1 MTGAGKATTRSTL
14 RRRREF
20 WRNFGTHAGLILIL
34 SVLLFP
40 VYVMLKTSFTPFA
53 DILSFPPTWLPRP
66 FTLSNYVEV
75 FTGQY
80 QFGVAYRNSAIIA
93 VATAAIAIFFGF
105 TGAYGLSRFNFRGR
119 TLLLFIAL
127 ATQMFSPVI
136 LIVSIYQIVQELGM
150 LNRLSTVV
158 LAQSALAVPI
168 ALWLLHGYLQ
178 GIPEDLEEAAM
189 IDGCS
194 RLATLR
200 YIILPLA
207 GPGIAMA
214 GIYAFIHAWNQLLF
228 PLALLNDSALFP
240 IPLALTRFAGQNVV
254 YWNLMMA
261 AGVLATVP
269 VALLFS
275 FVQGVFVRG
284 ITAGA
289 VKG

>member
-1 MTGAGKATTRSTL
+1 MIGASATRRHRGRL
-14 RRRREF
+14 R
-20 WRNFGTHAGLILIL
+20 GLVTHTVLIAIL
-34 SVLLFP
+34 AVLLFP
-40 VYVMLKTSFTPFA
+40 VYVMIKTSFTPYA
-53 DILSFPPTWLPRP
+53 DILSFPPTWLPTP
-66 FTLSNYVEV
+66 FTLGNYVEV
-75 FTGQY
+75 FIGQY
-80 QFGVAYRNSAIIA
+80 RFGQAYLNSGIIA
-93 VATAAIAIFFGF
+93 VSTALLAVVFGF
-105 TGAYGLSRFNFRGR
+105 TGAYGLSRFRFAGR
-119 TLLLFIAL
+119 TPLLFVAL
-127 ATQMFSPVI
+127 ATQMFSPVV
-136 LIVSIYQIVQELGM
+136 LVVSIYQIVQGLGM
-150 LNRLSTVV
+150 LNRLSTVI
-158 LAQSALAVPI
+158 LAQSAIAMPI

-194 RLATLR
+194 RLTSLR
-200 YIILPLA
+200 HIVLPLA

-254 YWNLMMA
+254 FWNLMMA
-261 AGVLATVP
+261 AGVMATVP

-275 FVQGVFVRG
+275 AVQGVFVRG

>member
-1 MTGAGKATTRSTL
+1 VSAAAS
-14 RRRREF
+14 RRQREA
-20 WRNFGTHAGLILIL
+20 RLGLLTHAVLIVIL
-34 SVLLFP
+34 AVLLFP
-40 VYVMLKTSFTPFA
+40 VFVMIKTSFTPFA

-66 FTLSNYVEV
+66 FTLGNYVEV
-75 FTGQY
+75 FVGQY
-80 QFGVAYRNSAIIA
+80 RFGQAYLNSTIIA
-93 VATAAIAIFFGF
+93 VSTALLAVVFGF
-105 TGAYGLSRFNFRGR
+105 TGAYGLSRFRFTGR
-119 TLLLFIAL
+119 TPLLFVAL
-127 ATQMFSPVI
+127 ATQMFSPVV
-136 LIVSIYQIVQELGM
+136 LVVSIYQIVQGLGM

-168 ALWLLHGYLQ
+168 ALWLLHGYLE

-194 RLATLR
+194 RLASLR
-200 YIILPLA
+200 HIILPLA

-214 GIYAFIHAWNQLLF
+214 AIYAFIHAWNQLLF
-228 PLALLNDSALFP
+228 PLALLNDSSLFP

-275 FVQGVFVRG
+275 AVQGVFVRG

>member
-1 MTGAGKATTRSTL
+1 MSPRA
-14 RRRREF
+14 RRKLGLEVL
-20 WRNFGTHAGLILIL
+20 THVVLLAILA
-34 SVLLFP
+34 VLLFP
-40 VYVMLKTSFTPFA
+40 VYVMLKTSFTPY
-53 DILSFPPTWLPRP
+53 DHILTWPPDWLPRP
-66 FTLSNYVEV
+66 FTLQNYVEV
-75 FTGQY
+75 FTGRY
-80 QFGVAYRNSAIIA
+80 RFGQAYLNSAILA
-93 VATAAIAIFFGF
+93 VATAGVSVLFGF
-105 TGAYGLSRFNFRGR
+105 TGAYALSRFRFALRAP
-119 TLLLFIAL
+119 LLFVAL

-136 LIVSIYQIVQELGM
+136 LIVSLYQILQSLGM
-150 LNRLSTVV
+150 LNNLGTVV
-158 LAQSALAVPI
+158 LAQSSLAVPI

-178 GIPEDLEEAAM
+178 GIPVELEEAAM

-194 RLATLR
+194 RLASLR
-200 YIILPLA
+200 HVILPLA

-228 PLALLNDSALFP
+228 PLVLLNDENLFP

-269 VALLFS
+269 IAMMFS
-275 FVQGVFVRG
+275 AVQGVFVRG

>member
-1 MTGAGKATTRSTL
+1 VTGSSATSRGRGRL
-14 RRRREF
+14 R
-20 WRNFGTHAGLILIL
+20 GLVTHVVLTAILA
-34 SVLLFP
+34 VLLFP
-40 VYVMLKTSFTPFA
+40 VYVMIKTSLTPFA
-53 DILSFPPTWLPRP
+53 DILSFPPTWLPTP
-66 FTLSNYVEV
+66 FTLGNYVEV
-75 FTGQY
+75 FVGQY
-80 QFGVAYRNSAIIA
+80 RFGQAYLNSGIIA
-93 VATAAIAIFFGF
+93 VSTALLAVVFGF
-105 TGAYGLSRFNFRGR
+105 TGAYGLSRFRFTGR
-119 TLLLFIAL
+119 TPLLFVAL
-127 ATQMFSPVI
+127 ATQMFSPVV
-136 LIVSIYQIVQELGM
+136 LVVSIYQIVQGLGL
-150 LNRLSTVV
+150 LNRLSTVI
-158 LAQSALAVPI
+158 LAQSAIAMPI

-194 RLATLR
+194 RLSSLR
-200 YIILPLA
+200 HIVLPLA

-275 FVQGVFVRG
+275 AVQGVFVRG

>member
-1 MTGAGKATTRSTL
+1 MTLSSA

-20 WRNFGTHAGLILIL
+20 WRNVVTHGTMILIL
-34 SVLLFP
+34 AVLLFP
-40 VYVMLKTSFTPFA
+40 IYVMLKTSLTPYE
-53 DILSFPPTWLPRP
+53 DILSFPPTWLPEP
-66 FTLSNYVEV
+66 FTLSNFVDV
-75 FTGQY
+75 FVGQY
-80 QFGVAYRNSAIIA
+80 RFGEAYRNSVIIA
-93 VATAAIAIFFGF
+93 VSTAFLALLFGF
-105 TGAYGLSRFNFRGR
+105 TGAYGLSRFRFRGR
-119 TLLLFIAL
+119 TPLLFIAL
-127 ATQMFSPVI
+127 ATQMFSPVV
-136 LIVSIYQIVQELGM
+136 LVVSIYQIVQGLGM
-150 LNRLSTVV
+150 LNSLSTVI

-168 ALWLLHGYLQ
+168 ALWLLHGYLE

-194 RLATLR
+194 RLTSLR

-207 GPGIAMA
+207 GPGLAMA

-228 PLALLNDSALFP
+228 PLALLNDESLFP

-261 AGVLATVP
+261 AGVLATLP

>member
-1 MTGAGKATTRSTL
+1 MTGTMSGR
-14 RRRREF
+14 RRRRELL
-20 WRNFGTHAGLILIL
+20 RALVTHGGMILIL
-34 SVLLFP
+34 TVLLFP
-40 VYVMLKTSFTPFA
+40 VYVMIKTALTPYEN
-53 DILSFPPTWLPRP
+53 ILSFPPTWLPEP
-66 FTLSNYVEV
+66 FTLGNFVEV
-75 FTGQY
+75 FVGRY
-80 QFGVAYRNSAIIA
+80 RFGEAYLNSGIIA
-93 VATAAIAIFFGF
+93 VSTAALAILFGF
-105 TGAYGLSRFNFRGR
+105 TGAYGLSRFRFRGR
-119 TLLLFIAL
+119 TVLLFVVL
-127 ATQMFSPVI
+127 ATQMFSPVV
-136 LIVSIYQIVQELGM
+136 LIVSIYQIVQGLGM
-150 LNRLSTVV
+150 LNQLSTVV

-178 GIPEDLEEAAM
+178 GIPDDLEEAAM

-194 RLATLR
+194 RLASLR

-207 GPGIAMA
+207 APGLAMA

-228 PLALLNDSALFP
+228 PLVLLNDESLFP

-261 AGVLATVP
+261 AGVLATLP

>member
-1 MTGAGKATTRSTL
+1 MTISTA

-20 WRNFGTHAGLILIL
+20 RRNVVTHGTMILIL
-34 SVLLFP
+34 AVLLFP
-40 VYVMLKTSFTPFA
+40 IYVMLKTSFTPYE
-53 DILSFPPTWLPRP
+53 DILSFPPTWLPDP
-66 FTLSNYVEV
+66 FTLNNFVEV
-75 FTGQY
+75 FVGQY
-80 QFGVAYRNSAIIA
+80 RFGEAYRNSVIIA
-93 VATAAIAIFFGF
+93 VSTAFLALLFGF
-105 TGAYGLSRFNFRGR
+105 TGAYGLSRFRFRGR
-119 TLLLFIAL
+119 TPLLFIAL
-127 ATQMFSPVI
+127 ATQMFSPVV
-136 LIVSIYQIVQELGM
+136 LVVSIYQIVQGLGM
-150 LNRLSTVV
+150 LNSLATVI

-168 ALWLLHGYLQ
+168 ALWLLHGYLA

-194 RLATLR
+194 RLTSLR

-207 GPGIAMA
+207 GPGLAMA

-228 PLALLNDSALFP
+228 PLALLNDESLFP

-261 AGVLATVP
+261 AGVLATLP

>member
-1 MTGAGKATTRSTL
+1 MMTTVGS
-14 RRRREF
+14 RRRRE
-20 WRNFGTHAGLILIL
+20 RTRAILTHAILISIL
-34 SVLLFP
+34 AALLFP
-40 VYVMLKTSFTPFA
+40 IYVMIKTALTPYEN
-53 DILSFPPTWLPRP
+53 ILSFPPTWLPQP
-66 FTLSNYVEV
+66 FTLDNFVEV
-75 FTGQY
+75 FVGQY
-80 QFGVAYRNSAIIA
+80 RFGQAYLNSIIIA
-93 VATAAIAIFFGF
+93 VSTALLSVVFGF
-105 TGAYGLSRFNFRGR
+105 TGAYGLSRFRFRGR
-119 TLLLFIAL
+119 APLLFVTL
-127 ATQMFSPVI
+127 ATQMFSPVV
-136 LIVSIYQIVQELGM
+136 LIVSIYQIVQGLGM

-168 ALWLLHGYLQ
+168 ALWLLHGYLE

-194 RLATLR
+194 RLSSLR

-228 PLALLNDSALFP
+228 PLALLNDSSLFP

-275 FVQGVFVRG
+275 AVQGVFVRG
-284 ITAGA
+284 ITSGA